1 MVTLLTERQLHWI
14 QANDGVVYTNETMVL
29 QRLVL
34 TGLLEENDGP
44 EVPARYS
51 VKSVQRINPSLKVT
65 IMTHMLKQD
74 GFFGDV
80 MQTLL
85 QGAVI
90 TKAFLVQNNITSAPV
105 ADQVEWWMEKRRG
118 GKHVSLTDLLNS
130 MAQAD
135 NDGSFVADNK

>member
-1 MVTLLTERQLHWI
+1 
-14 QANDGVVYTNETMVL
+14 MVL

-34 TGLLEENDGP
+34 TGLLGENDGI

-51 VKSVQRINPSLKVT
+51 VKSMQCLRPSLNVT
-65 IMTHMLKQD
+65 IMTHMLRKD

-85 QGAVI
+85 QGEVI

-105 ADQVEWWMEKRRG
+105 ADQVELWFEKRRG

-130 MAQAD
+130 MAQVD
-135 NDGSFVADNK
+135 SVAMFGFEGMV